1 MFCLQTIVAINN
13 EMAAGKTLDEAH
25 EACGV
30 NLPSRRKESS
40 PKKAE
45 EKPACGVSKSPVKAV
60 A

>member
-1 MFCLQTIVAINN
+1 
-13 EMAAGKTLDEAH
+13 MAAGKTLDEAH

-30 NLPSRRKESS
+30 NLPSRKKESS
-40 PKKAE
+40 PKKGE